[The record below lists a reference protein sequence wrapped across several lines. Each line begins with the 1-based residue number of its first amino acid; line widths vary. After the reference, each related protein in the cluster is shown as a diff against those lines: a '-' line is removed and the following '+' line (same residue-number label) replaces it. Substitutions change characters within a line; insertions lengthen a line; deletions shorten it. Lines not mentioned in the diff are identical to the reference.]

1 MCVYTCESMCMV
13 CECVCVHIWRWEHGR
28 VYICVFVN
36 VGKHSGMYVCMP
48 ALCTCMCESVY
59 MWIFVTV
66 WACRFVCVCTCEC
79 GCSHRHFQG
88 FPGTQKI
95 IHSFTFIAITPGPPH
110 LSLIRHWDPSQ
121 NLSLAHSPSSSK
133 SWRLC
138 DHMPLIW
145 GTRESQVRARPS
157 LQLLWSRRL
166 HRSPKLVGDHSNTPA
181 YLTKAGE

>member
-1 MCVYTCESMCMV
+1 MSSQRPSPTVWCCIITSNFYLHEPRSPSILPPFSSEDLFGYYNGFIMGNIESRDQLCPPRNLWYLLIMRKP
-13 CECVCVHIWRWEHGR
+13 HL
-28 VYICVFVN
+28 
-36 VGKHSGMYVCMP
+36 P
-48 ALCTCMCESVY
+48 AL
-59 MWIFVTV
+59 I
-66 WACRFVCVCTCEC
+66 
-79 GCSHRHFQG
+79 RHFQG

-95 IHSFTFIAITPGPPH
+95 MHSFTFIAITPGPPH

-157 LQLLWSRRL
+157 L
-166 HRSPKLVGDHSNTPA
+166 
-181 YLTKAGE
+181 